1 MKSNVTLSLFK
12 NVIAASA
19 LIIGSI
25 SFAAPKGEGIQEFKI
40 VSANYAKEHVKNAK
54 GGSLTANYENRTLK
68 LRVESAPAC
77 PVGMMCPQVLKI
89 MNVELPI
96 VSEKTDSC
104 GFHKVVARI
113 DQRPVDG
120 ALQEIVLHDVINQS
134 CPTIVQVIPKA
145 TFTTSSTNMLTGKTV
160 TAVSE
165 LTLQAVDENP
175 EFSQNVLVKWQ
186 MNIGFSPNPSV
197 RTVTIDTAGN
207 VRSQEEFFKDHKI
220 VKGNIAKLSAESLTS
235 LKAKVATIPEG
246 ATLVDENPG
255 GGICMDAPT
264 SYVAVYVGDIEVRIS
279 LREGC
284 HDSQSYDGEATSV
297 VSAMM
302 GFVALAR

>member
-1 MKSNVTLSLFK
+1 MKSLATIRNLIT
-12 NVIAASA
+12 ASA
-19 LIIGSI
+19 LIMGSI
-25 SFAAPKGEGIQEFKI
+25 TFAAPKGEGVQEFKI
-40 VSANYAKEHVKNAK
+40 VSATYAKEHVKNAK
-54 GGSLTANYENRTLK
+54 GGSLTADYEKRTLK
-68 LRVESAPAC
+68 LRVESAPVC

-96 VSEKTDSC
+96 VSEETDSC
-104 GFHKVVARI
+104 GFHTVTARL
-113 DQRPVDG
+113 DKRPVDG
-120 ALQEIVLHDVINQS
+120 ALQEIVLRDVIHQT

-145 TFTTSSTNMLTGKTV
+145 TYTTSATNMLTGKTL

-165 LTLQAVDENP
+165 LTLAYVDENP
-175 EFSQNVLVKWQ
+175 ELRSAVLVKWQ

-197 RTVTIDTAGN
+197 RTVTIDDQGN
-207 VRSQEEFFKDHKI
+207 VRSQEEFYKNHKI
-220 VKGNIAKLSAESLTS
+220 VKGNIAKLSAQSLAS
-235 LKAKVATIPEG
+235 LKAKVATIPEN
-246 ATLVDENPG
+246 ATLVDENPEG
-255 GGICMDAPT
+255 GQCMDAPS

-279 LREGC
+279 LRAGC